1 MANGDGRRRALEEA
15 VRLLESVRADSEGG
29 RGFDDAR
36 VDGHVATA
44 LTAARAALAVAN
56 RGAADHEANREANRE
71 GPTQT
76 LDP

>member
-36 VDGHVATA
+36 VDGYVATA
-44 LTAARAALAVAN
+44 LTAARAAVAN
-56 RGAADHEANREANRE
+56 GGAADHEANCEANRE